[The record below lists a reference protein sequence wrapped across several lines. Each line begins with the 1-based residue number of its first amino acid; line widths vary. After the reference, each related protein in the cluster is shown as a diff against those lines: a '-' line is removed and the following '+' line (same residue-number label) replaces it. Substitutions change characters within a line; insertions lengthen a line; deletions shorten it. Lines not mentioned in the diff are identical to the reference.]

1 MPGLITTTITSPHNM
16 SIDDARLK
24 VKRLIMQDRIR
35 RIEKDISDIK
45 DNHLHALYKKVE
57 KIDTKQKIILSLLFI
72 IIGVLIAK

>member
-1 MPGLITTTITSPHNM
+1 M